1 MNPLGLMHREIL
13 LFLLSLLFGWFYFRR
28 TGWSAGGMVTPG
40 FMLLHRNDLS
50 GVFLLFLLGVIL
62 TLPLEYLVRRFQLFG
77 RERMFAACVL
87 SLGVL
92 ALWSQVVPLSLH
104 WYGWIIPGLV
114 GAECQRQGIFPTLL
128 SLASVGGVSLA
139 AESLLP

>member
-1 MNPLGLMHREIL
+1 MNREIV
-13 LFLLSLLFGWFYFRR
+13 LFLFSLLLGWFYYRR

-40 FMLLHRNDLS
+40 FLVLHRNDLE
-50 GVFLLFLLGVIL
+50 GVLLLFFLGVLL
-62 TLPLEYLVRRFQLFG
+62 TLPLEYLVRRFSLFG

-92 ALWSQVVPLSLH
+92 ALCHGMSPLSLH

-114 GAECQRQGIFPTLL
+114 GAECQRQGIYPTLL
-128 SLASVGGVSLA
+128 SLASVGGASLG
-139 AESLLP
+139 AERLLP